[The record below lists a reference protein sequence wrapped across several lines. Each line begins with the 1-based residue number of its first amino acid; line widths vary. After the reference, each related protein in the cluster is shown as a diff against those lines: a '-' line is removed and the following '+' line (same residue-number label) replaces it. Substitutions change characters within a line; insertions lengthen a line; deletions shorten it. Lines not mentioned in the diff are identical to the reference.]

1 MVELLVRSNWLKRA
15 PAEMNRHSSLSCH
28 SSVSHLGVVLRNTV
42 LRWRQ
47 WPPKNPREGG
57 AGQSSH
63 LAKFGRG
70 DCSCFHPLLP
80 PHPGI
85 RLFFFFL
92 MAFARRLSIA
102 SYFPQEIL
110 KQGTGWLG
118 DTGREA
124 PRQLQL
130 IPGRGRAQQGWG
142 HTSRNST
149 PTDQLLRT
157 LGVSA
162 REAGPGLCGPA

>member
-1 MVELLVRSNWLKRA
+1 MVELLVGSNWLKRA

-42 LRWRQ
+42 LRWRR

-85 RLFFFFL
+85 RLFFFFNGL
-92 MAFARRLSIA
+92 CSSLEHCQLFSPGDIKAGHRLA
-102 SYFPQEIL
+102 GGHRQRGP
-110 KQGTGWLG
+110 
-118 DTGREA
+118 EA
-124 PRQLQL
+124 AAAHPRQ
-130 IPGRGRAQQGWG
+130 GEG
-142 HTSRNST
+142 TT
-149 PTDQLLRT
+149 
-157 LGVSA
+157 GVGA
-162 REAGPGLCGPA
+162 HKQELHAH